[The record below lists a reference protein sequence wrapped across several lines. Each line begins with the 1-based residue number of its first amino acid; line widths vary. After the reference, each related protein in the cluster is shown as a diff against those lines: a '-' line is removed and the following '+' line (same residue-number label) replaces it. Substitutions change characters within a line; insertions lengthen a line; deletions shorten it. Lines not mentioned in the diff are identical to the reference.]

1 MTVMTVSA
9 MAAVVTA
16 ARVVLG
22 FLPVSGNAGMC
33 LLTRRELFSPT
44 GQSQQ
49 QNSRKCECK
58 TLHFLPHWIFLSN
71 YRINP
76 SLC

>member
-1 MTVMTVSA
+1 MPVMTVSA
-9 MAAVVTA
+9 MSPVVMT

-44 GQSQQ
+44 GQSQEQ
-49 QNSRKCECK
+49 YSQKCEGK